1 MIANY
6 QRIGTVAAKWSAIH
20 STTDNNQF
28 KHWRNGKW
36 TNLITLIEKIAW
48 TLYLAIAAAGYLSAI
63 LGNTSLF
70 A

>member
-1 MIANY
+1 M
-6 QRIGTVAAKWSAIH
+6 
-20 STTDNNQF
+20 
-28 KHWRNGKW
+28 